1 MKISQEANLRNL
13 KQINEIQKK
22 MKEIRETTEKLLKT
36 PVEEEEHTVLPH
48 LPTYKVGDGDFV
60 QPIREDGQ
68 ENKKYKS
75 KGTLCNVLTKQ
86 GDNP

>member
-1 MKISQEANLRNL
+1 
-13 KQINEIQKK
+13 

-36 PVEEEEHTVLPH
+36 PVEEQEHTVLPH

-68 ENKKYKS
+68 ENKKYKLS
-75 KGTLCNVLTKQ
+75 RNKTKTKTIKKCN
-86 GDNP
+86 